1 MNNESLGEEET
12 ALFNMK
18 RAKTGERRQI
28 HLLQLHSVS
37 SSACNPQTL
46 NRWQAVRVHTNM
58 RNGRYCSQVAN
69 TVVGIRATHAV
80 LLGKKSTWRI
90 HNGVKSRFRWALS
103 IQIHCATKSGGS
115 HYGLVGE
122 GKCWLVVAPGRSV
135 PEHCCQSIRVLR
147 HQLSQKEKGT
157 MTTDRSETGDVYSSL
172 VCSWSTRQLN
182 SIHSKHAPVP
192 NNHLFKKRKV

>member
-58 RNGRYCSQVAN
+58 RNGRYCSQAAN
-69 TVVGIRATHAV
+69 TVVGITATQAV
-80 LLGKKSTWRI
+80 LLGKNSTWRI

-135 PEHCCQSIRVLR
+135 PEHSRQSIRVLR
-147 HQLSQKEKGT
+147 HQLSQEEEGIVAV
-157 MTTDRSETGDVYSSL
+157 DRFEIGDIYSSL
-172 VCSWSTRQLN
+172 IHFTSTL
-182 SIHSKHAPVP
+182 
-192 NNHLFKKRKV
+192 